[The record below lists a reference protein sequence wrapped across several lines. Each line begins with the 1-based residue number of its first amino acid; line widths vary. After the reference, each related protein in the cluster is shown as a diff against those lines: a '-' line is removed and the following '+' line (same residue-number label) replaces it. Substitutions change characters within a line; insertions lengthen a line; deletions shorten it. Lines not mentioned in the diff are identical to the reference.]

1 MSLPFGSSLHITP
14 TARVHPMYVPMSQSK
29 PLPLLASGKP
39 LLPPLLPADNY
50 PWKRP
55 VRSALT
61 PYTAARPPAIET
73 RLIACEKA
81 LEGVREMHAWLYN
94 INAPEPKRA
103 GEVLMLQ
110 ATAMALNKPADP
122 PKKHTGDVLLSLNPQ
137 VFADPEADT
146 ERRLSTCEMQIADVT
161 SSLAVVDSAVGALA
175 NNTPRH
181 PQITDGTSASTDEV
195 RELKESLAAIKEGHA
210 YEIAELRAK
219 IDALQMG
226 QPVVPA
232 TFSAE
237 PAFIGHQRSNMVM
250 MATAPEAA
258 KELYTEPATPR
269 ESSIKKYDEEWNE
282 TNEEEEGVMSPRTK
296 LAEGKMLTKSEM
308 EMLKE
313 AEAKEVVEEE
323 VPLPKVIHAA
333 PKMKEG
339 ACTFQIS
346 IEGGSGEEQI
356 VVLDKKS
363 LKKPF
368 LHSVIVPWLLAMWK
382 ATGDDKYHPSPQMSV
397 ESLRVSETTLNMES
411 SKPGTGARAPAQTF
425 VATSRKVYVTLKSG
439 VSSTAS
445 PPPSPL
451 KHASR
456 KDPKP
461 KREVAKRRKGE
472 EAKKNKPPPGLRLR
486 GKRDL
491 TNEQEEYL
499 GDYRIV
505 RKKHE
510 GIKWQHTRYPHLFIA
525 RAPTGKWYAQE
536 RRHLGQAR
544 GQIQLVD
551 TACEWPHES
560 DGMWRSSDG
569 KGGWYDQP
577 EMRCKA
583 LPAWKMILQF
593 S

>member
-181 PQITDGTSASTDEV
+181 PQITDGTSATTDEV

-219 IDALQMG
+219 IDALQMV

-250 MATAPEAA
+250 MAAAPEAA

-282 TNEEEEGVMSPRTK
+282 TNEEEEEVMSPRTK

-313 AEAKEVVEEE
+313 AEAKEVVE
-323 VPLPKVIHAA
+323 
-333 PKMKEG
+333 
-339 ACTFQIS
+339 
-346 IEGGSGEEQI
+346 
-356 VVLDKKS
+356 
-363 LKKPF
+363 
-368 LHSVIVPWLLAMWK
+368 
-382 ATGDDKYHPSPQMSV
+382 
-397 ESLRVSETTLNMES
+397 
-411 SKPGTGARAPAQTF
+411 
-425 VATSRKVYVTLKSG
+425 
-439 VSSTAS
+439 AS

-461 KREVAKRRKGE
+461 KRENAKRRKGE

-486 GKRDL
+486 GKRRDL